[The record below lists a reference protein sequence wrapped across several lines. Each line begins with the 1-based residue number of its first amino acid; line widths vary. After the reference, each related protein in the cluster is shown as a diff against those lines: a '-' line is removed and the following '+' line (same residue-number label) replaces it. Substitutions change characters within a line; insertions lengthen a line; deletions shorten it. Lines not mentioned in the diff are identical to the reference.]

1 MKHIECILKKTSAIQ
16 DHTVSPAEK
25 CFSDSRHSSPWRRLL
40 AVTTQVIEPV
50 VRGGVGGV
58 AEGHAKGLWILFTVA
73 IKLPLEMDLI
83 SWCGE
88 VEGWVLSQLADS

>member
-1 MKHIECILKKTSAIQ
+1 M
-16 DHTVSPAEK
+16 
-25 CFSDSRHSSPWRRLL
+25 W
-40 AVTTQVIEPV
+40 
-50 VRGGVGGV
+50 GGV